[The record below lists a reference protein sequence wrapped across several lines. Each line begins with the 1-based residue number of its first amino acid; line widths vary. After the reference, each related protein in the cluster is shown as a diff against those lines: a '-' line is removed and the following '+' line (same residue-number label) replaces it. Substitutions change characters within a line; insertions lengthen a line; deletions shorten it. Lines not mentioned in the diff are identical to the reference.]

1 MAKVT
6 ISKLDAARSQIDAS
20 IEIYFT
26 SANPVALHTL
36 TMAAYNILRD
46 LAKKDG
52 SKYPFLKT
60 QFIDEYPESKR
71 AALRKFM
78 NAPENFFKHADNDSA
93 GTLTF
98 DPETTEIFL
107 MDACAYFRDKDIQ
120 KPKYYDVLKGW
131 LGNPKEDFSEELK
144 AFTQTL
150 MDEFRAKGKTEYWK
164 FIVSYLSLK
173 ANSK

>member
-20 IEIYFT
+20 IEMYFT

-60 QFIDEYPESKR
+60 QFIR
-71 AALRKFM
+71 
-78 NAPENFFKHADNDSA
+78 
-93 GTLTF
+93 
-98 DPETTEIFL
+98 
-107 MDACAYFRDKDIQ
+107 
-120 KPKYYDVLKGW
+120 
-131 LGNPKEDFSEELK
+131 
-144 AFTQTL
+144 
-150 MDEFRAKGKTEYWK
+150 
-164 FIVSYLSLK
+164 
-173 ANSK
+173 